1 MIPALPSP
9 LSRADRMLLE
19 AMQWMVPAAEREDWL
34 RGWQAELW
42 HRAHARGAGNTP
54 NLLFGVL
61 QDALW
66 LRTESVSEALI
77 GTPTL
82 CLLLLASLL
91 LVTTIPAVMVVGNLQ
106 GFMRLVAE
114 QSARMAGEAALV
126 VFVSLA
132 TAVTSLEENI
142 NGPHRLRLKA
152 WLFLYAKMTLI
163 LLLFWS
169 LSTDLTWPI
178 RQLFPFTAVIVQN
191 LLFVFFSLLGLRW
204 SSLDSALRCQ
214 QCLHALASPARVG
227 RPSWNFLEFNGT
239 ALVCKQGHGHLSVPE
254 IETSWRQSSVWI
266 ASA

>member
-9 LSRADRMLLE
+9 LSSADRMLL
-19 AMQWMVPAAEREDWL
+19 ATMQWLVPAEQREDWL
-34 RGWQAELW
+34 RAWQAELW
-42 HRAHARGAGNTP
+42 HRAHVRRAPQASS
-54 NLLFGVL
+54 LLSGVL

-66 LRTESVSEALI
+66 LRTESVSHTLT

-82 CLLLLASLL
+82 CLLLLSTL
-91 LVTTIPAVMVVGNLQ
+91 LVLATIPAVIVVGSLH
-106 GFMRLVAE
+106 GFAMLAAE
-114 QSARMAGEAALV
+114 QSGRMAGEAALV

-132 TAVTSLEENI
+132 TAATSLEENI
-142 NGPHRLRLKA
+142 NGAHRLRVKA

-169 LSTDLTWPI
+169 LSTDLIWPI
-178 RQLFPFTAVIVQN
+178 RQLLPFTALILQN

-214 QCLHALASPARVG
+214 HCLHALASPARVG

-239 ALVCKQGHGHLSVPE
+239 ALMCKHGHGHLSVPE

-266 ASA
+266 ASV